1 MKDCANARRCRVLPR
16 VRPPAA
22 NACRKHTTEIHIRV
36 AVLHEVRPY
45 IGGGCATK
53 TPDTYTAGGLTRG
66 KTLHR
71 RGHPICGGD
80 KKKITD
86 YADWTEKTIREIRKI
101 RNQ

>member
-1 MKDCANARRCRVLPR
+1 MKDCANAGAAPR
-16 VRPPAA
+16 QPPQTH
-22 NACRKHTTEIHIRV
+22 N
-36 AVLHEVRPY
+36 
-45 IGGGCATK
+45 GN
-53 TPDTYTAGGLTRG
+53 TYTGCGLTRG

-101 RNQ
+101 RNR